1 MDGKIAIR
9 HMTLV
14 DDLGE
19 CDKKKDERTNERERE
34 GMRGP
39 VPREDG
45 SRPAAC

>member
-19 CDKKKDERTNERERE
+19 CDKENDERTKERERE
-34 GMRGP
+34 RMRGP
-39 VPREDG
+39 ALREDG